1 MKLDKM
7 LSASESPSST
17 PTRSRSPTSSNL
29 ESPAKKARI
38 VSETTSDDNAFP
50 IFKQKTVNSTSQIQV
65 GSLVEEIKNK
75 RLNQCESIQAFR
87 FNKKRVRVLSE
98 ATEISEESQGILY
111 WMSREQRVQDNWSL
125 LYAQKLALKQNLPL
139 HVCFCLV
146 PTHLN
151 ATFRHYYFMLEG
163 LKEVEKELGELNIP
177 FHLLIG
183 FAKDQVPKF
192 VEENSMGAV
201 ICDFSPLKVSL
212 NWVEDLKKNL
222 PPTVPFAQV
231 DGHNVVPVWVASD
244 KLEYSARTI
253 RNKINSKLGNL
264 IRFNLNVIFKSNEYL
279 KYKNLDDF
287 LTEFPPVVK
296 QKLESKIKAEQIDW
310 DKCYESL
317 DCDRKVKVVEWY
329 YFKIIYEVIFL

>member
-1 MKLDKM
+1 MSKVTSKSKTNSKQLKIDKIM
-7 LSASESPSST
+7 AVSESPSST
-17 PTRSRSPTSSNL
+17 PTRSRSPTSCET
-29 ESPAKKARI
+29 ESPAKKPRTA
-38 VSETTSDDNAFP
+38 SENKNDEKAFS
-50 IFKQKTVNSTSQIQV
+50 IFKKKTTDSTSSQIKS
-65 GSLVEEIKNK
+65 GGLIEEIKNNRSK
-75 RLNQCESIQAFR
+75 LFESIQAFR

-151 ATFRHYYFMLEG
+151 ATYRHYHFMLEG
-163 LKEVEKELGELNIP
+163 LKEVEKELNELNIP

-192 VEENSMGAV
+192 VSENSMGAV
-201 ICDFSPLKVSL
+201 ICDFSPLRVSL
-212 NWVEDLKKNL
+212 SWVEDLKKNL
-222 PPTVPFAQV
+222 PSTVPFAQV

-253 RNKINSKLGNL
+253 RTKINSKLG
-264 IRFNLNVIFKSNEYL
+264 IICRIF
-279 KYKNLDDF
+279 
-287 LTEFPPVVK
+287 
-296 QKLESKIKAEQIDW
+296 
-310 DKCYESL
+310 
-317 DCDRKVKVVEWY
+317 
-329 YFKIIYEVIFL
+329 